1 MTKKLLKGPFI
12 KSSSSSEKIMKS
24 IIITLIPL
32 IIFTFI
38 HESLLP
44 YLNSKVDLH
53 QMLSPILTIITTTI
67 TIIITE
73 YIYHLISHRQSN
85 SSSPIKD
92 PQNIIMG
99 LILGLIIPNTVP
111 LYLIII
117 ASIIASITKSL
128 SHTFH
133 HYLFNPIIVGMIPI
147 IILTN
152 NQVAETSNIEVASII
167 LSIIYLI
174 IFIYLCYK
182 QAIKW
187 QISLSYIITIIL
199 AITFIT
205 ITNHLSITYIIYHI
219 ISGSLIFSAIFLA
232 TDSLTSPTTKYGR
245 VIYGISLGIITLILY
260 YLIPFTNLLS
270 SPLIAIFIMNLLVK
284 PIDKLAIQI
293 NFNRPCQRASI
304 AIIVIIA
311 IIVASIISYQL

>member
-32 IIFTFI
+32 IILTFI
-38 HESLLP
+38 HEGLLP
-44 YLNSKVDLH
+44 YLNSKVDLY
-53 QMLSPILTIITTTI
+53 QMLSPILNIITTTI

-99 LILGLIIPNTVP
+99 LILGLIIPNTAP

-133 HYLFNPIIVGMIPI
+133 HYLFNPIIVGIIPI

-152 NQVAETSNIEVASII
+152 NQVAETPNIEVASII

-205 ITNHLSITYIIYHI
+205 LTNYLSITYLINHI
-219 ISGSLIFSAIFLA
+219 IAGSLIFSAIFLA

-260 YLIPFTNLLS
+260 YLIPFTTLS

-284 PIDKLAIQI
+284 PIDKLSIQI
-293 NFNRPCQRASI
+293 NFNKPCQRASI

-311 IIVASIISYQL
+311 IIVTSIISYQL